1 VTPLFPFSAIV
12 GQDELRLAL
21 VLNAVAPAIG
31 GVLVRGEK
39 GTAKSTAVRALARL
53 LPEIRVVAGCPF
65 NCDPGLVDGHC
76 PAGPH
81 EAAELEDRP
90 AALVELPVGAS
101 ADRVAGS
108 LDLERALTEG
118 VRAFEPGLLAAAHRG
133 VLYADEVNLLPDHVV
148 DLLLDAS
155 ALGTN
160 YVERDGV
167 SVRHAARFVLVGSM
181 NPEEGELRPQLLDRF
196 GLAVEAAAS
205 SDPVER
211 AEIVRRRLA
220 YEADP
225 NGFAARYDCADRE
238 LAHRIRFARERLG
251 EVRLPEAMLA
261 RLAGACATA
270 SVDGMRAD
278 LVTAKTAVA
287 LAAWEGR
294 LEAELDDVHRALAL
308 ALPHRRRREPFEQ
321 PGLSREELDQLLAPE
336 PPEGGGDGPGDGGA
350 RPPAETN
357 GAAAGPAPRVGAE
370 EQVHEPTS
378 AFRPLRLEVA
388 GGGRGARGRRSPAT
402 SEHGRPVG
410 ARPPAGRLRDPAP
423 LATLHAA
430 APHQLGRGRG
440 GGGLVLRR
448 ADLREHVREGR
459 EGNLVVFCVDASGSM
474 GARQRMA
481 AVKGAVLSLLRDAYQ
496 RRDRLALIA
505 FRGAGA
511 ELVLPPTSS
520 AAAAAER
527 LRLLATGGRTPLA
540 AGLARAGELIA
551 AERLRDPLR
560 RPLLVVVSDGRANAG
575 GDPLAA
581 AHPLAASGVAA
592 LVVDSEEGPLRL
604 GLAGELARALAAPCI
619 RLEELAA
626 ASRTLR
632 LGERERAA

>member
-1 VTPLFPFSAIV
+1 MTPLFPFSAIV

-39 GTAKSTAVRALARL
+39 GTAKSTAVRALGRL

-65 NCDPGLVDGHC
+65 NCDPGLPDGQC

-160 YVERDGV
+160 HVERDGV
-167 SVRHAARFVLVGSM
+167 SIRHAARFVLVGSM

-220 YEADP
+220 FEADP
-225 NGFAARYDCADRE
+225 DGFAARYDGADRE

-261 RLAGACATA
+261 RLAGACAAA

-287 LAAWEGR
+287 LAACEGR
-294 LEAELDDVHRALAL
+294 LEA
-308 ALPHRRRREPFEQ
+308 
-321 PGLSREELDQLLAPE
+321 
-336 PPEGGGDGPGDGGA
+336 
-350 RPPAETN
+350 
-357 GAAAGPAPRVGAE
+357 
-370 EQVHEPTS
+370 
-378 AFRPLRLEVA
+378 
-388 GGGRGARGRRSPAT
+388 
-402 SEHGRPVG
+402 
-410 ARPPAGRLRDPAP
+410 
-423 LATLHAA
+423 
-430 APHQLGRGRG
+430 
-440 GGGLVLRR
+440 
-448 ADLREHVREGR
+448 
-459 EGNLVVFCVDASGSM
+459 
-474 GARQRMA
+474 
-481 AVKGAVLSLLRDAYQ
+481 
-496 RRDRLALIA
+496 
-505 FRGAGA
+505 
-511 ELVLPPTSS
+511 
-520 AAAAAER
+520 
-527 LRLLATGGRTPLA
+527 
-540 AGLARAGELIA
+540 
-551 AERLRDPLR
+551 
-560 RPLLVVVSDGRANAG
+560 
-575 GDPLAA
+575 
-581 AHPLAASGVAA
+581 
-592 LVVDSEEGPLRL
+592 
-604 GLAGELARALAAPCI
+604 
-619 RLEELAA
+619 
-626 ASRTLR
+626 
-632 LGERERAA
+632 